1 MLELIESKL
10 KDVVYENATEFIMK
24 NDRERFDS
32 VFAVIESFT
41 INNNGIIGGNN
52 GINILAGV
60 PKSKDSYMYDIYI
73 ADADKN
79 AKALADLLYNS
90 EHRYIDKNTI
100 RLETKLR
107 YKIYELWIEAR
118 QIARIYSLVDYRGIK
133 LFMLLNPVRAY
144 GYFTAECNS
153 NGDKVLTD
161 VAQQRLRSN
170 NDKVYTMSSE
180 IQLLDIYRRLY
191 NPYPSARGGIAYDTY
206 DVLLDNEK
214 KLYDVIADDIINRAK
229 GITEDIMSVSR
240 PIEGG
245 SAPPVNHIISVIAKQ
260 LIKELSKINKD
271 TVIVGDYALYQILPN
286 YPKQERLQIL
296 TTESMENI
304 KTIITGIISA
314 MSSRDK
320 DLSSVAGMKVVGVR
334 YPLNLPND
342 IMIEKFSMYVVIGG
356 DQTFI
361 CDVFNS
367 PSYEMI
373 PYVTLSLRSADIS
386 NNAVK
391 YANLVV
397 CLRFKFIDLYV
408 TRLIHNLRE
417 GKDEFISKKINQI
430 VSSIKLIRDKLMDA
444 IEREPE
450 KVFSTDANAYAGI
463 FIMPNVILRTKI
475 AEILKGKKY
484 HFNYYPAA
492 ITERQ

>member
-1 MLELIESKL
+1 MLEAIEGKL
-10 KDVVYENATEFIMK
+10 KDVVYADATDFIMK
-24 NDRERFDS
+24 NDREHFDS

-41 INNNGIIGGNN
+41 INNDGIIGGNN

-60 PKSKDSYMYDIYI
+60 PKSKDSYMYEIYI

-79 AKALADLLYNS
+79 ARALADLLYNS
-90 EHRYIDKNTI
+90 EHKYVDKNTI

-107 YKIYELWIEAR
+107 NRIYELWIEAR

-144 GYFTAECNS
+144 GYFV
-153 NGDKVLTD
+153 GDSSSKNEKVFC
-161 VAQQRLRSN
+161 
-170 NDKVYTMSSE
+170 MSSE

-191 NPYPSARGGIAYDTY
+191 NPYPSARGGINYETY
-206 DVLLDNEK
+206 DVLLSNEK
-214 KLYDVIADDIINRAK
+214 KLYDVIAEDIINRAK
-229 GITEDIMSVSR
+229 GTKQDIMSVTR
-240 PIEGG
+240 AEGG
-245 SAPPVNHIISVIAKQ
+245 EEELEEISGGNEYKAVPIIAKQ
-260 LIKELSKINKD
+260 LIKELSDLNKD

-286 YPKQERLQIL
+286 YPKEERLQIL

-304 KTIITGIISA
+304 KNIITGIL
-314 MSSRDK
+314 SSNK
-320 DLSSVAGMKVVGVR
+320 DLKNYSGIKVIGIR

-342 IMIEKFSMYVVIGG
+342 IMIEKFSLYLQNG
-356 DQTFI
+356 DAQTFI

-373 PYVTLSLRSADIS
+373 PFICETSQI
-386 NNAVK
+386 K
-391 YANLVV
+391 YANLIV

-408 TRLIHNLRE
+408 SRLIHNLRE
-417 GKDEFISKKINQI
+417 GKDEFIVKKINQI
-430 VSSIKLIRDKLMDA
+430 AGSISMIRNKVTEM
-444 IEREPE
+444 IESDPE
-450 KVFSTDANAYAGI
+450 KVFSTNSENYAGI

-484 HFNYYPAA
+484 HYNYYPAA
-492 ITERQ
+492 KQQ

>member
-118 QIARIYSLVDYRGIK
+118 QVARIYSLVDYRGIK

-153 NGDKVLTD
+153 NNDKVLT
-161 VAQQRLRSN
+161 AEQLRSN
-170 NDKVYTMSSE
+170 GDKVYTMSSE

-214 KLYDVIADDIINRAK
+214 KLYDVIADDIISRAK
-229 GITEDIMSVSR
+229 GTTEDIMSVSR

-245 SAPPVNHIISVIAKQ
+245 STPPINHIISVIAKQ

-342 IMIEKFSMYVVIGG
+342 IMIEKFSMYIVIGG

-373 PYVTLSLRSADIS
+373 PVVTLSLLLCNSSANTDS
-386 NNAVK
+386 SVK